1 MSVVANVAINVDSR
15 NAVSKLREV
24 QAQAGAT
31 EKAFGALQSAL
42 GALGAGFALT
52 KVIAD
57 VKELDTNL
65 RRLSTVG
72 VDVGK
77 ISPALSK
84 LSAELGGVASKAELA
99 AASYQAASAGF
110 SDTAGNVNI
119 LRAATKAAVGGLA
132 DTQAVTEVLVK
143 TLNSYGMSGS
153 QAIQVTDSISKAV
166 ELGNQ
171 EWSDY
176 TSQLGRVASIA
187 ALAGVSLDE
196 VNTFIAA
203 ATKNGAT
210 AEIAFTGL
218 GATLNTL
225 LQPTK
230 ESQEAAAQLGIQWN
244 YSGLQ
249 AKGFTGLMAE
259 LAVAINK
266 DKEASARLLGS
277 QEAMRGAFAAASK
290 NGADFKNILEQ
301 IGDASGKTDA
311 DFQTMKGSLE
321 NTLKA
326 LDTAFKNLS
335 EALGKAFGPTLVIVI
350 QDVTK
355 GVNAFA
361 GAMNAVPQPVMDAA
375 GAAAKAVAQM
385 LLLKKAIEAI
395 IALRL
400 GIAAM
405 FAATAT
411 GAATAATAASGL
423 SMNMRYLQGSMAAA
437 QTQAT
442 GLVGVLRS
450 IAAFGLITVGINL
463 AVSGLQ
469 QVIAAN
475 LEIARLRG
483 ERQAGG
489 AAAIYQGSA
498 PLESKQTAQSTLA
511 AIQKER
517 QRLNSAGTIAA
528 GMLGPLAPLVG
539 GMSPGARAD
548 RLGVLREREL
558 RAAGTA
564 ALPTRVAP
572 NSMGTQVGDMVG
584 GGGGGGDAGGA
595 KKGKTDAEREAE
607 KREREAKRA
616 AKAAAQEAAR
626 VKDVIRDRLAEGQF
640 MRLKSE
646 MQDRIANAEIAGDK
660 MLAARLN
667 GAQHELDI
675 QYQYAQELAKE
686 KDIDAQRAII
696 FEGQVALVANQ
707 REVQRELNKLQQQ
720 NDQDRLAS
728 LQKAIEKQYELNTA
742 VQNQL
747 RLADGVANTLGE
759 GLGSAFNAL
768 IAGAQGWEK
777 SLQQIA
783 SGVLLDIANQL
794 IRIFVI
800 EQAIN
805 AIKTFLTPFS
815 LSTPLGAGGGK
826 VGKFGTL
833 GPNYG
838 IPQRA
843 KGGPVSSGQTYMV
856 GERGPEL
863 FVPGRS
869 GSIVPNDKLGS
880 GGSTSVVVNVDASG
894 SKVEGNDQQGNQL
907 GRVIAAAVQQEL
919 IKQKRPGGLLV

>member
-350 QDVTK
+350 QDITK

>member
-1 MSVVANVAINVDSR
+1 VSVVANVAINVDSR

-24 QAQAGAT
+24 QSQASAT

-143 TLNSYGMSGS
+143 TLNSYGMSGN

-187 ALAGVSLDE
+187 ALAGVSLNE

-259 LAVAINK
+259 LAVAIEK

-290 NGADFKNILEQ
+290 NGADFKKILEQ

-442 GLVGVLRS
+442 GLVGVLKNL
-450 IAAFGLITVGINL
+450 AAFGIITVGINL

-489 AAAIYQGSA
+489 AAAIYQGAA
-498 PLESKQTAQSTLA
+498 PIESKQAAQSTLA

-517 QRLNSAGTIAA
+517 QRLNSAGTIAT

-572 NSMGTQVGDMVG
+572 NAMGTQVDDMVG
-584 GGGGGGDAGGA
+584 GGNGGGGAGGGRGGA
-595 KKGKTDAEREAE
+595 ASKAANEAE
-607 KREREAKRA
+607 RA

-640 MRLKSE
+640 MRFKSE

-667 GAQHELDI
+667 GAQRELDI

-728 LQKAIEKQYELNTA
+728 LQKAIEKQYELNAA

-805 AIKTFLTPFS
+805 AIKAFLTPFS
-815 LSTPLGAGGGK
+815 PATPLGAGGGT

>member
-1 MSVVANVAINVDSR
+1 VSVVANVAINVDSR

-230 ESQEAAAQLGIQWN
+230 ESQEAAARLGIQWN

-442 GLVGVLRS
+442 GLVGVLKNL
-450 IAAFGLITVGINL
+450 AAFGIITVGINL

-489 AAAIYQGSA
+489 AAAIYQGAA
-498 PLESKQTAQSTLA
+498 PIESKQAAQSTLA

-517 QRLNSAGTIAA
+517 QRLNSAGTIAT

-572 NSMGTQVGDMVG
+572 NSMGTQVDDMVG
-584 GGGGGGDAGGA
+584 GGNGGGGAGGGRGGA
-595 KKGKTDAEREAE
+595 ASKASNEAE
-607 KREREAKRA
+607 RA

-880 GGSTSVVVNVDASG
+880 G

>member
-1 MSVVANVAINVDSR
+1 
-15 NAVSKLREV
+15 
-24 QAQAGAT
+24 
-31 EKAFGALQSAL
+31 
-42 GALGAGFALT
+42 
-52 KVIAD
+52 
-57 VKELDTNL
+57 
-65 RRLSTVG
+65 
-72 VDVGK
+72 
-77 ISPALSK
+77 
-84 LSAELGGVASKAELA
+84 
-99 AASYQAASAGF
+99 
-110 SDTAGNVNI
+110 
-119 LRAATKAAVGGLA
+119 
-132 DTQAVTEVLVK
+132 
-143 TLNSYGMSGS
+143 
-153 QAIQVTDSISKAV
+153 
-166 ELGNQ
+166 
-171 EWSDY
+171 
-176 TSQLGRVASIA
+176 
-187 ALAGVSLDE
+187 
-196 VNTFIAA
+196 
-203 ATKNGAT
+203 
-210 AEIAFTGL
+210 
-218 GATLNTL
+218 
-225 LQPTK
+225 
-230 ESQEAAAQLGIQWN
+230 
-244 YSGLQ
+244 
-249 AKGFTGLMAE
+249 
-259 LAVAINK
+259 
-266 DKEASARLLGS
+266 
-277 QEAMRGAFAAASK
+277 
-290 NGADFKNILEQ
+290 
-301 IGDASGKTDA
+301 
-311 DFQTMKGSLE
+311 MKGSLE

-442 GLVGVLRS
+442 GLVGVLKNL
-450 IAAFGLITVGINL
+450 AAFGIITVGINL

-489 AAAIYQGSA
+489 AAAIYQGAA
-498 PLESKQTAQSTLA
+498 PIESKQAAQSTLA

-517 QRLNSAGTIAA
+517 QRLNSAGTIAT

-572 NSMGTQVGDMVG
+572 NAMGTQVDDMVG
-584 GGGGGGDAGGA
+584 GGNGGGGAGGGRGGA
-595 KKGKTDAEREAE
+595 ASKAANEAE
-607 KREREAKRA
+607 RA

-640 MRLKSE
+640 MRFKSE

-667 GAQHELDI
+667 GAQRELDI

-728 LQKAIEKQYELNTA
+728 LQKAIEKQYELNAA

-805 AIKTFLTPFS
+805 AIKAFLTPFS
-815 LSTPLGAGGGK
+815 PATPLGAGGGT

>member
-230 ESQEAAAQLGIQWN
+230 ESQEAAARLGIQWN

-442 GLVGVLRS
+442 GLVGVLKNL
-450 IAAFGLITVGINL
+450 AAFGIITVGINL

-489 AAAIYQGSA
+489 AAAIYQGAA
-498 PLESKQTAQSTLA
+498 PIESKQAAQSTLA

-517 QRLNSAGTIAA
+517 QRLNSAGTIAT

-572 NSMGTQVGDMVG
+572 NSMGTQVDDMVG
-584 GGGGGGDAGGA
+584 GGNGGGGAGGGRGGA
-595 KKGKTDAEREAE
+595 ASKASNEAE
-607 KREREAKRA
+607 RA

-880 GGSTSVVVNVDASG
+880 G

>member
-1 MSVVANVAINVDSR
+1 
-15 NAVSKLREV
+15 
-24 QAQAGAT
+24 
-31 EKAFGALQSAL
+31 
-42 GALGAGFALT
+42 
-52 KVIAD
+52 
-57 VKELDTNL
+57 
-65 RRLSTVG
+65 
-72 VDVGK
+72 
-77 ISPALSK
+77 
-84 LSAELGGVASKAELA
+84 
-99 AASYQAASAGF
+99 
-110 SDTAGNVNI
+110 
-119 LRAATKAAVGGLA
+119 
-132 DTQAVTEVLVK
+132 
-143 TLNSYGMSGS
+143 
-153 QAIQVTDSISKAV
+153 
-166 ELGNQ
+166 
-171 EWSDY
+171 
-176 TSQLGRVASIA
+176 
-187 ALAGVSLDE
+187 
-196 VNTFIAA
+196 
-203 ATKNGAT
+203 
-210 AEIAFTGL
+210 
-218 GATLNTL
+218 
-225 LQPTK
+225 
-230 ESQEAAAQLGIQWN
+230 
-244 YSGLQ
+244 
-249 AKGFTGLMAE
+249 
-259 LAVAINK
+259 
-266 DKEASARLLGS
+266 
-277 QEAMRGAFAAASK
+277 
-290 NGADFKNILEQ
+290 
-301 IGDASGKTDA
+301 
-311 DFQTMKGSLE
+311 
-321 NTLKA
+321 
-326 LDTAFKNLS
+326 
-335 EALGKAFGPTLVIVI
+335 
-350 QDVTK
+350 
-355 GVNAFA
+355 
-361 GAMNAVPQPVMDAA
+361 
-375 GAAAKAVAQM
+375 
-385 LLLKKAIEAI
+385 
-395 IALRL
+395 
-400 GIAAM
+400 M